1 MDAGRPSER
10 ENAGGD
16 LDAARDVG
24 TLAAGPSRAITSAS
38 LEETRRVLLLMDHS
52 LDFVE
57 LLGVQ
62 GVIKGVSAA
71 IKTLAGY
78 DPAEL
83 TGRHYQ
89 ELLHPD
95 DCAAAAST
103 FTSVLRGE
111 RPDPIR
117 LRYRLKDGSWRTVQA
132 SARNF
137 LNDPSVR
144 AIVVVTRDLTEL
156 LDTENSL
163 RQSNIELRRLSQELI
178 DAQENERHHLAREL
192 HDDVQQILVGLRLGM
207 EAARGTATPQ
217 ASEGLID
224 GWIAHVQEV
233 IDHLHYLTTNLRV
246 LTTGEHGLRAE
257 ICLYIENVKLAD
269 GQNLR
274 LELGDGLGTIAP
286 HVDLACFRIV
296 QEALNN
302 AVRHSH
308 ARHLKV
314 ALLRAGN
321 YLTVSI
327 GDDGVGFDVKAAQTL
342 AMTREHFGLLGMRE
356 RASLAGGRLKIS
368 SSIGHGTRISA
379 SFRRTLN

>member
-1 MDAGRPSER
+1 
-10 ENAGGD
+10 
-16 LDAARDVG
+16 
-24 TLAAGPSRAITSAS
+24 
-38 LEETRRVLLLMDHS
+38 MDHS

-57 LLGVQ
+57 LIGVH

-89 ELLHPD
+89 DLLHPD
-95 DCAAAAST
+95 DCACAAAA
-103 FTSVLRGE
+103 FASVLRGE
-111 RPDPIR
+111 RMEPIR
-117 LRYRLKDGSWRTVQA
+117 LRYRPKDGGWRTVQA
-132 SARNF
+132 TARNF
-137 LNDPSVR
+137 LSDPGVR

-156 LDTENSL
+156 LDTESSL
-163 RQSNIELRRLSQELI
+163 KQSNVELRRLSEELI
-178 DAQENERHHLAREL
+178 DAQENERRHLAREL
-192 HDDVQQILVGLRLGM
+192 HDDVQQILVGLRLSM
-207 EAARGTATPQ
+207 EAARGTTAPQ
-217 ASEGLID
+217 PADQLTD
-224 GWIAHVQEV
+224 TWIEHVQEV
-233 IDHLHYLTTNLRV
+233 IDHLHSLTTNLRA
-246 LTTGEHGLRAE
+246 LTIGEHGLRME
-257 ICLYIENVKLAD
+257 ICRYIEHIKLAE

-302 AVRHSH
+302 AVRHSR

-327 GDDGVGFDVKAAQTL
+327 GDDGVGFDVKLTQTL
-342 AMTREHFGLLGMRE
+342 AIRQEHFGLLGMRE

-368 SSIGHGTRISA
+368 SSIGHGTRVSA

>member
-1 MDAGRPSER
+1 MDAGHPSER
-10 ENAGGD
+10 ENPGGD
-16 LDAARDVG
+16 PGGARDLRAG
-24 TLAAGPSRAITSAS
+24 AAGAPKAGAGVS

-95 DCAAAAST
+95 DCAAAAAA
-103 FTSVLRGE
+103 FTKVLRGE
-111 RPDPIR
+111 RIEPIR
-117 LRYRLKDGSWRTVQA
+117 LRYRLKNGSWRTVQA

-137 LNDPSVR
+137 LNDPGVR

-156 LDTENSL
+156 IDTENSL
-163 RQSNIELRRLSQELI
+163 RQSNVELRRLSQELI
-178 DAQENERHHLAREL
+178 DAQENERRHLAREL

-207 EAARGTATPQ
+207 EAARRTPTPL
-217 ASEGLID
+217 APEGVID

-233 IDHLHYLTTNLRV
+233 IDHLHNLTTNLRA
-246 LTTGEHGLRAE
+246 LTIGEHGLRAE
-257 ICLYIENVKLAD
+257 ICLYIEHIKLAE

-327 GDDGVGFDVKAAQTL
+327 GDDGVGFDVKSAQSRAITQ
-342 AMTREHFGLLGMRE
+342 EHFGLLGMRE

-368 SSIGHGTRISA
+368 SSIGHGTRVSA